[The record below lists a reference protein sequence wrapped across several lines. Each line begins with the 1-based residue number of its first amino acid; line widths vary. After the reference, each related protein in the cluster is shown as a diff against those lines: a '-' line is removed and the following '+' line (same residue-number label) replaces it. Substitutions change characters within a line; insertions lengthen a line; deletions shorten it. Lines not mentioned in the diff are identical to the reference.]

1 VRQSS
6 ETSGEGLPVT
16 CFASSLLPLPD
27 RSPRDYKW
35 CFDNADGLLR
45 SADVPLGI
53 HVAFSKYVIFEGKYK
68 YTHVTAT
75 AGKLRLL
82 DANITYSPLAAGALA
97 QLTPAAGMKRRDA
110 PEDPAEKRVIAYQ
123 PLLQEAHAPLPKGE
137 PLSEAGEAVSLRILN
152 DADGIPIDAGVEE
165 APDEAMAQAALNV
178 VHDYRFQQLAS
189 RPMVPTRILVK
200 VRFHA
205 ADDETI
211 AAIPRMQLKQVREV
225 FAATGVHEST
235 ERMAKKQIL
244 AKKDRLPPWW
254 PTPVLAQMEEA
265 AAQVDPAPIDLPFFQ
280 QCYSERDGRLAVDVM
295 STPEGRDWSQY
306 ALGFSLEEQQKGV
319 TAPDAVNEAIK
330 SRPIPPTIL
339 EHLDPQDLAYARE
352 TLTPEGV
359 AAEKAC
365 MSSVS
370 AKAIGAVQA
379 VQLDAMKKVMDAH
392 RQELEAARAAYEAQN
407 KGVETP
413 R

>member
-1 VRQSS
+1 
-6 ETSGEGLPVT
+6 
-16 CFASSLLPLPD
+16 
-27 RSPRDYKW
+27 
-35 CFDNADGLLR
+35 
-45 SADVPLGI
+45 
-53 HVAFSKYVIFEGKYK
+53 
-68 YTHVTAT
+68 
-75 AGKLRLL
+75 
-82 DANITYSPLAAGALA
+82 
-97 QLTPAAGMKRRDA
+97 
-110 PEDPAEKRVIAYQ
+110 
-123 PLLQEAHAPLPKGE
+123 
-137 PLSEAGEAVSLRILN
+137 
-152 DADGIPIDAGVEE
+152 
-165 APDEAMAQAALNV
+165 
-178 VHDYRFQQLAS
+178 
-189 RPMVPTRILVK
+189 
-200 VRFHA
+200 
-205 ADDETI
+205 
-211 AAIPRMQLKQVREV
+211 
-225 FAATGVHEST
+225 
-235 ERMAKKQIL
+235 
-244 AKKDRLPPWW
+244 
-254 PTPVLAQMEEA
+254 
-265 AAQVDPAPIDLPFFQ
+265 
-280 QCYSERDGRLAVDVM
+280 M